1 MIPNNSYAAMNAY
14 RAVGVE
20 SLAGTAD
27 PHQLVLMLF
36 NGARAAVAAA
46 KGHLQRK
53 EIAPKCEAI
62 SKAIAIIDGGLK
74 ASLDLKVGGPMAQS
88 LSDLYAY
95 MGQRLLE
102 ANLYN
107 DGQKLDEVALLLE
120 QLGGAWE
127 SIAGKTA
134 PAAAAPAPVVRPALA
149 LVPGTPP
156 ARTAPTPTPTPAMA
170 PPQSTPPPVVSM
182 QSRRLA
188 SAYGAF

>member
-1 MIPNNSYAAMNAY
+1 MIPNSSYAAMNAY

-20 SLAGTAD
+20 SLASTAD

-62 SKAIAIIDGGLK
+62 SKAIAIVDGGLK
-74 ASLDLKVGGPMAQS
+74 ASLDLNVGGPMAQS

-120 QLGGAWE
+120 QLGSAWE
-127 SIAGKTA
+127 SIAGKAA
-134 PAAAAPAPVVRPALA
+134 PAAVASAPAVRPALA
-149 LVPGTPP
+149 LVPNTPTV
-156 ARTAPTPTPTPAMA
+156 RSAPTPPPAMA
-170 PPQSTPPPVVSM
+170 PPQSSPAPFVSM

>member
-53 EIAPKCEAI
+53 EITPKCEAI
-62 SKAIAIIDGGLK
+62 SKAIAIVDGGLK
-74 ASLDLKVGGPMAQS
+74 ASLDLNVGGPMAQS

-134 PAAAAPAPVVRPALA
+134 TVAAAPTGRPALA
-149 LVPGTPP
+149 LVPN
-156 ARTAPTPTPTPAMA
+156 TPTVRSTPAPA
-170 PPQSTPPPVVSM
+170 AASEQPQSNPPPVVSM

>member
-1 MIPNNSYAAMNAY
+1 MIPNSSYAAMNAY

-20 SLAGTAD
+20 SLASTAD

-62 SKAIAIIDGGLK
+62 SKAIAIVDGGLK
-74 ASLDLKVGGPMAQS
+74 ASLDLNVGGPMAQS

-120 QLGGAWE
+120 QLGSAWE
-127 SIAGKTA
+127 SIAGKAA
-134 PAAAAPAPVVRPALA
+134 PAAVASAPAVRPALA
-149 LVPGTPP
+149 LVPNTPTV
-156 ARTAPTPTPTPAMA
+156 RSAPTPSPAMA
-170 PPQSTPPPVVSM
+170 PPQSSPAPFVSM

>member
-1 MIPNNSYAAMNAY
+1 MISHNSYAAMNAY
-14 RAVGVE
+14 RRVGVE
-20 SLAGTAD
+20 SLASIAD

-53 EIAPKCEAI
+53 EIAPKGETI
-62 SKAIAIIDGGLK
+62 SKAITIIDEGLK

-95 MGQRLLE
+95 MVQRLLE

-107 DGQKLDEVALLLE
+107 DGQKLEEVALLLE

-127 SIAGKTA
+127 SIARKTT
-134 PAAAAPAPVVRPALA
+134 PAVVAAAPAGRPALA
-149 LVPGTPP
+149 LVPN
-156 ARTAPTPTPTPAMA
+156 TPTVRSTPAPA
-170 PPQSTPPPVVSM
+170 AASEQPQSTPPPVLSM

>member
-14 RAVGVE
+14 RTVGVE
-20 SLAGTAD
+20 SLASTAD

-46 KGHLQRK
+46 KGHLERGA
-53 EIAPKCEAI
+53 IAPKCEAI

-74 ASLDLKVGGPMAQS
+74 ASLDLKVGGPLAQS

-102 ANLYN
+102 ANLNN
-107 DGQKLDEVALLLE
+107 DGQKLSEVALLLE

-127 SIAGKTA
+127 SIAAKAA
-134 PAAAAPAPVVRPALA
+134 PAAPAPAAPAA
-149 LVPGTPP
+149 LVPTPAAAPPDRSTTPP
-156 ARTAPTPTPTPAMA
+156 VAS
-170 PPQSTPPPVVSM
+170 Q

>member
-1 MIPNNSYAAMNAY
+1 MISANSYAAMNAY
-14 RAVGVE
+14 RTVGVE
-20 SLAGTAD
+20 SFVSTAD
-27 PHQLVLMLF
+27 PHQLVVMLF

-74 ASLDLKVGGPMAQS
+74 ASLDLNVGGEMARN

-107 DGQKLDEVALLLE
+107 EGKGLDEVALLLE

-127 SIAGKTA
+127 SIAAKPA
-134 PAAAAPAPVVRPALA
+134 PAAAAPAPVVRAAPDIAKTPALA
-149 LVPGTPP
+149 SP
-156 ARTAPTPTPTPAMA
+156 
-170 PPQSTPPPVVSM
+170 